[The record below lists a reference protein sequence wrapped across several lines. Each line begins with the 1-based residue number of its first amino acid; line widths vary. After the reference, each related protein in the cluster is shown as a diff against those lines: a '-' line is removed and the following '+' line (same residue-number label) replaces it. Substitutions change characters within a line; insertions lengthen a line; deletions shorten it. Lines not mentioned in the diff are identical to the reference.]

1 MKVRDS
7 IGYKV
12 PDTRKVDNRS
22 EENSKDVLDILLDDN
37 NHDPIFLTDR
47 KGENFVF
54 EQIAVIP
61 YEDDDGFVI
70 YTILQPING
79 VIDVKDGEALVFCV
93 AEDESGEIVLKIEK
107 DDRIA
112 AEIFN
117 RYYDLLDEDL
127 TAREKALLSAESTDI
142 QN

>member
-1 MKVRDS
+1 MKVHDS

-12 PDTRKVDNRS
+12 PETRKVDNRS

-61 YEDDDGFVI
+61 YEDDDGLVI

-79 VIDVKDGEALVFCV
+79 VIDVKDGEALVFYV